1 MCDVLV
7 VWGACVAAG
16 DVRQSIEE
24 TSQQHWNTCTPS
36 TRSLDLSPSLSVSVF
51 VFALKLLFVCV
62 TCVQPTVQ
70 LLSLWLTSCQ
80 TCRETMR
87 DDREGGVCG
96 LFAVLN
102 WLYIGHTYQLC
113 SLCKLADISVMHT
126 HCQLYNNPAVGQCSY
141 FLSDL
146 LFCPQLFVPSTFKA
160 LNGLLWR
167 AVKKLLTQ
175 GQPGLC
181 HVTGP
186 GQGRQWIL
194 EHRTHRCCL
203 SVCLSVCH
211 LMPRR
216 YTLMPEMNEWMS
228 SLSQEWLLFTML
240 SLMLV
245 FDSSDINSFGLS
257 TVGDRAFVS
266 CYSRSAVEQSS
277 IARHCCPLSLSI
289 FCCHLKS
296 HILFSLSYP
305 AFWLFSH
312 LYNWCPRS
320 DLWSC
325 DHYYI

>member
-36 TRSLDLSPSLSVSVF
+36 TRSLDLSPSLCVCLSVSVF
-51 VFALKLLFVCV
+51 VFALKLLFVCGPNPASGL
-62 TCVQPTVQ
+62 QYRNKRIRIRRASSQ
-70 LLSLWLTSCQ
+70 LFSCCDCDWPAVRAAERRWEM
-80 TCRETMR
+80 TES
-87 DDREGGVCG
+87 GVCG

-113 SLCKLADISVMHT
+113 SLCKLADINVMHT

-181 HVTGP
+181 RVTGP

-216 YTLMPEMNEWMS
+216 YTLMPEMNEWMNVKS
-228 SLSQEWLLFTML
+228 KSR
-240 SLMLV
+240 V
-245 FDSSDINSFGLS
+245 IVVHHAVINAG
-257 TVGDRAFVS
+257 
-266 CYSRSAVEQSS
+266 
-277 IARHCCPLSLSI
+277 I
-289 FCCHLKS
+289 
-296 HILFSLSYP
+296 
-305 AFWLFSH
+305 W
-312 LYNWCPRS
+312 
-320 DLWSC
+320 
-325 DHYYI
+325 